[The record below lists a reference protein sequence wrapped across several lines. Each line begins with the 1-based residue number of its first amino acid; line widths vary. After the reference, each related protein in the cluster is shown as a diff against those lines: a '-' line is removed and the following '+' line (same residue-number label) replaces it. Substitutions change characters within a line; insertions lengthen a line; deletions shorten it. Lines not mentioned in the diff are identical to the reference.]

1 MSYVQ
6 SDSNSS
12 SYQESNVSKLDTS
25 ETRTVSCSKCNSS
38 KSTDSCNCK
47 SSFSFNWSDI
57 YSKSL
62 INNKKSKGCD
72 SKSAECSSCGSSSSF
87 SCSCDFQSLTNS
99 CSRCS
104 SGRGTCISSGN
115 FSLSNFD
122 SCSFDNDSELS
133 NDCKSFKCTCSS
145 SAFISS
151 GQVSN
156 SKGITYD
163 LATAAISFIPT
174 DKALECADFVGS
186 RVVGRGY
193 IYEGHSI
200 CDCELKPFRERGIEC
215 GKPQY
220 PKKIVGTYDLEYT
233 IINPEF
239 NRVLGCLFSNYFCK
253 YFELSNRLRGKVIA
267 NATLTLNFSG
277 APDFFI
283 LSSNTLVLSGR
294 IPWGIKG
301 EEWTM
306 AVTGGTGDYDRA
318 KGEVEFER
326 LNVTNGSKSR
336 LGESWRISLFPG
348 TFPDSTN

>member
-1 MSYVQ
+1 
-6 SDSNSS
+6 
-12 SYQESNVSKLDTS
+12 
-25 ETRTVSCSKCNSS
+25 
-38 KSTDSCNCK
+38 
-47 SSFSFNWSDI
+47 
-57 YSKSL
+57 
-62 INNKKSKGCD
+62 
-72 SKSAECSSCGSSSSF
+72 
-87 SCSCDFQSLTNS
+87 
-99 CSRCS
+99 
-104 SGRGTCISSGN
+104 
-115 FSLSNFD
+115 
-122 SCSFDNDSELS
+122 
-133 NDCKSFKCTCSS
+133 
-145 SAFISS
+145 
-151 GQVSN
+151 
-156 SKGITYD
+156 
-163 LATAAISFIPT
+163 
-174 DKALECADFVGS
+174 
-186 RVVGRGY
+186 
-193 IYEGHSI
+193 
-200 CDCELKPFRERGIEC
+200 
-215 GKPQY
+215 
-220 PKKIVGTYDLEYT
+220 LEYT